1 MYGQKIHLK
10 EAMQPDSYGCDM
22 LPRERMKPQRLLA
35 YPQIFTLLA

>member
-10 EAMQPDSYGCDM
+10 EAMQPDGYVCDM
-22 LPRERMKPQRLLA
+22 LPRERMNSQRFLA